1 MKRDHRRFSWVIMGI
16 IWMCP
21 ISVNAQTLPRINQEL
36 FLPIPDTISQT
47 WEIQSETKPANVD
60 FSREIDPIID
70 GQQAHY
76 DQWDKRSLTPQ
87 HEREAQV
94 NPLGVLDLPEK
105 TSADLSHPISFDQ
118 ISTGQS
124 TPEVLTPLPIFNLD
138 DQNIQFADSNNQIE
152 PFQWTSGRPDGHAP
166 IGVMGDH
173 THSAGEWMFS
183 YRYRFMDMDGNREG
197 TDNLSDAEVLQQF
210 PVTPVRMTMQMHALG
225 VMYAP
230 TNDLT
235 LMAMVPYVFKE
246 MDHVTRRGVRFTTNS
261 EGFGDIKL
269 TALYKV
275 LDQSQQRLHLNIG
288 MSFPTGSIEE
298 RDNTPAGDDQILPYP
313 MQIGSG
319 TFDLLPGITYLG
331 QSNNWSWGS
340 QAIATLRLGENS
352 NDYRLGNQLMLTG
365 WTAYNWTDWLSTSIR
380 LNGQTWGNIDGSDS
394 RLNPMMIPTADPD
407 RRGGTQ
413 LNLGFGV
420 NLYAPSGNL
429 QGSRLAIEFEL
440 PLYRSLDG
448 PQLETDWRL
457 TAGLQAVF

>member
-1 MKRDHRRFSWVIMGI
+1 
-16 IWMCP
+16 MCP
-21 ISVNAQTLPRINQEL
+21 ISVNAETLPRINQKP
-36 FLPIPDTISQT
+36 FLPIPAQT
-47 WEIQSETKPANVD
+47 SATGKIKSEIKPANVAP
-60 FSREIDPIID
+60 SRDTTPILKP
-70 GQQAHY
+70 QQAN
-76 DQWDKRSLTPQ
+76 DEPWNKPLLTPQ

-94 NPLGVLDLPEK
+94 NPLGSLDLPEE
-105 TSADLSHPISFDQ
+105 TSAVLSHPISFDE
-118 ISTGQS
+118 ISTGQFI
-124 TPEVLTPLPIFNLD
+124 PDVLTPLSSFNLKY
-138 DQNIQFADSNNQIE
+138 QNIQLADSNNSIE

-230 TNDLT
+230 SDDLT
-235 LMAMVPYVFKE
+235 LMAMVPYVSKE
-246 MDHVTRRGVRFTTNS
+246 MDHVTRGGVRFTTNS

-275 LDQSQQRLHLNIG
+275 LDQSRQRLHLNVG

-331 QSNNWSWGS
+331 QTKNWSWGS
-340 QAIATLRLGENS
+340 QAIATLRLGDNS
-352 NDYRLGNQLMLTG
+352 NDYRLGDQLMLTG
-365 WTAYNWTDWLSTSIR
+365 WAAYNWTDWLSTSIR
-380 LNGQTWGNIDGSDS
+380 LNGQTWGNIDGADS

-429 QGSRLAIEFEL
+429 KGSRFAIEFEL
-440 PLYRSLDG
+440 PLHRSLDG

>member
-1 MKRDHRRFSWVIMGI
+1 VKRDHRRFSWVIMGI

-21 ISVNAQTLPRINQEL
+21 TSVNAQTLPRINQEL

-87 HEREAQV
+87 HERDAQV

-118 ISTGQS
+118 ISTRQS

-340 QAIATLRLGENS
+340 QAIRDAALG
-352 NDYRLGNQLMLTG
+352 
-365 WTAYNWTDWLSTSIR
+365 
-380 LNGQTWGNIDGSDS
+380 
-394 RLNPMMIPTADPD
+394 
-407 RRGGTQ
+407 
-413 LNLGFGV
+413 
-420 NLYAPSGNL
+420 
-429 QGSRLAIEFEL
+429 
-440 PLYRSLDG
+440 
-448 PQLETDWRL
+448 
-457 TAGLQAVF
+457 